1 MFGWH
6 RVAKFYVTP
15 LNWPVKTK
23 KKEEIYPDIHVGQFK
38 RQCDVDI
45 VEKRGGYGDGVSL
58 RYQRQNNTVQ
68 ITSLV
73 TFVQVARQ
81 HPVWAGNT
89 LTTSRCRLLVFS
101 PLYYHERKL
110 SSINLYSSVSSTF
123 HFISPYLHF
132 TCRPDYIITCFLLV
146 LNVQMVNH

>member
-1 MFGWH
+1 M
-6 RVAKFYVTP
+6 AKFYVTL

-81 HPVWAGNT
+81 HPV
-89 LTTSRCRLLVFS
+89 
-101 PLYYHERKL
+101 
-110 SSINLYSSVSSTF
+110 
-123 HFISPYLHF
+123 
-132 TCRPDYIITCFLLV
+132 
-146 LNVQMVNH
+146 